1 MKKFVSF
8 LLVITLCLTL
18 FGCGGGDETP
28 PTTAP
33 VTDTATQSERVLN
46 LAYSKGDTLNPFTC
60 TTTSNMQILGLVYD
74 SLFALDGSYNPI
86 PSVAF
91 SGNVN
96 GKTVTVTL
104 NSTTFFDGSPLTA
117 QDVTAS
123 FTSAK
128 ASAAYSARLAN
139 FESATA
145 SGTNAV
151 VFNLTNTDP
160 YALAC
165 LSFPIV
171 KGGNVT
177 DDLPV
182 GSGRYIPHV
191 SGESVYLVVNSQKSG
206 FAPAIKTI
214 LLTPVRNSDTLIT
227 SLEIGNIA
235 FNYDDLSTGIFS
247 RINAN
252 TVEMG
257 LNNFVYMGFN
267 SSSEVF
273 SNPALRQ
280 AVNLI
285 INRGEIVSNAFQG
298 HARITYSPFNP
309 DWHMLVSKDLTVSRD
324 KTRAQELVAESGID
338 FTQKEVTLLVG
349 TGNQFK
355 IETANLIKA
364 FLAEINITVNVVKAS
379 DEEFLAALEE
389 GAYDLYIGEIRF
401 TPNMDMTMLLG
412 GALGYG
418 IDTES
423 RTCSRYT
430 QLLAGECEIMDFINA
445 FNQDLP
451 FIPICYRNA
460 AVSYTNALQGGF
472 TSCDADVFSGIE
484 NWSFK

>member
-1 MKKFVSF
+1 MKKIISV

-18 FGCGGGDETP
+18 FACGDGNENV

-33 VTDTATQSERVLN
+33 VTDSATQSERVLN

-60 TTTSNMQILGLVYD
+60 TTTSNLQILGLVYD
-74 SLFALDGSYNPI
+74 SLFTLDGSYKPV

-91 SGNVN
+91 SGDVS

-104 NSTTFFDGSPLTA
+104 NSTTFSDGSALTA

-128 ASAAYSARLAN
+128 ASAAYSARLKN

-145 SGTNAV
+145 SGSNAV
-151 VFNLTNTDP
+151 VFNLTNADP

-171 KGGNVT
+171 KGGNTT
-177 DDLPV
+177 DNLPV

-214 LLTPVRNSDTLIT
+214 LLSPVRNSDALVT
-227 SLEIGNIA
+227 SLEIGNIG
-235 FNYDDLSTGIFS
+235 FHYDDLSTGVFS

-257 LNNFVYMGFN
+257 LNNFVYMAFN
-267 SSSEVF
+267 SASEIF
-273 SNPALRQ
+273 SDPSLRQ

-285 INRGEIVSNAFQG
+285 INRSEIVSNAFQG

-324 KTRAQELVAESGID
+324 KAQAQELVTESGID

-364 FLAEINITVNVVKAS
+364 FLAEINITVNVIKAS
-379 DEEFLAALEE
+379 DDEFLAALEE

-401 TPNMDMTMLLG
+401 TPNMNMSMLLG
-412 GALGYG
+412 GELSYG

-423 RTCSRYT
+423 RTCSRYS

-460 AVSYTNALQGGF
+460 AVSYTNALRGGF